1 MGRHDRYPVDS
12 LMHKFR
18 TQDIKDPDWCRSCGR
33 VSLFIG
39 DFQILEQVKVSVL
52 KLWELLAVGKLI
64 AESQK

>member
-1 MGRHDRYPVDS
+1 
-12 LMHKFR
+12 MHKFR